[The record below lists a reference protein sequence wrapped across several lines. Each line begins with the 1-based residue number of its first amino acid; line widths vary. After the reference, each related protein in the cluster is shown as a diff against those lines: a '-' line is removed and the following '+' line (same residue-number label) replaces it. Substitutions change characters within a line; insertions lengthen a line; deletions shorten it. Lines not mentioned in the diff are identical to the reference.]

1 MKSENKS
8 IKKMNRIVI
17 ILPSE
22 ASMDKNEEFGLLPR
36 WKRLMDEYHLYFNRI
51 DAYTCDTADFSEKL
65 GVNHHPCKI
74 LVNKK
79 YLKAIS
85 YNVWLMLNMGKMN
98 ADIIRFFGSVY
109 PFMPV
114 YQILNKTPKV
124 TSYQYDFYM
133 KTLLD
138 FGKFRGKVAYL
149 AEKYSV
155 KYVKNII
162 TTTYE
167 LKNILKERYGIT
179 DNVDVNPNFVDLG
192 TFTASN
198 DEQDYMFFAGRI
210 FHAKG
215 IDLIIEMMDKFKKDG
230 RTTKFL
236 LAGNGDVAMYQKM
249 VDERNLNDRITFL
262 GAMPSEKVAEYMRHC
277 KVFVFPTTSQEGHP
291 KSLIEALASGAPCV
305 TTRVLGNT
313 EVIQDEFENGILVEP
328 KDLNGLIE
336 AVEKVLDD
344 ENLRKKLKVNAV
356 KSAQKFD
363 CKAVVANEIGIIEK
377 IIRNNQK
384 KK

>member
-1 MKSENKS
+1 MD
-8 IKKMNRIVI
+8 KKMKRLVV

-36 WKRLMDEYHLYFNRI
+36 WKRLMDEYNLYFEKI
-51 DAYTCDTADFSEKL
+51 DVYTCDVLDFSQKL

-85 YNVWLMLNMGKMN
+85 YNIWLLLNMRKMK
-98 ADIIRFFGSVY
+98 ASIIRFFGSVY
-109 PFMPV
+109 PFMPL
-114 YQILNKTPKV
+114 YQTINKTPKV

-133 KTLLD
+133 KTLMD

-167 LKNILKERYGIT
+167 LKDILKQRYDIT
-179 DNVDVNPNFVDLG
+179 ENVDVNPNFVDLSI
-192 TFTASN
+192 FKASE

-215 IDLIIEMMDKFKKDG
+215 IDLIIEMMDKFKRDG
-230 RTTKFL
+230 RNIKFL
-236 LAGNGDVAMYQKM
+236 LAGNGDIDKYQTM
-249 VDERNLNDRITFL
+249 VDQKGLNDMIQFL
-262 GAMPSEKVAEYMRHC
+262 GALPSEKVAEYMRHC

-291 KSLIEALASGAPCV
+291 KSLIEALASGAACV

-313 EVIQDEFENGILVEP
+313 EVIQDKFDNGILVEP
-328 KDLNGLIE
+328 KDLQGLIE

-344 ENLRKKLKVNAV
+344 DVLRKHLKINAV
-356 KSAQKFD
+356 KSAQQFD
-363 CKAVVANEIGIIEK
+363 CRSIVANEIKIMRRIIK
-377 IIRNNQK
+377 NSKRNRGK
-384 KK
+384 

>member
-1 MKSENKS
+1 MENKS
-8 IKKMNRIVI
+8 IKTMKHIVI

-36 WKRLMDEYHLYFNRI
+36 WKRLMDEYRLYFDKI
-51 DAYTCDTADFSEKL
+51 DVYTCDTKDFSEKL
-65 GVNHHPCKI
+65 GVNHHPCRI

-79 YLKAIS
+79 YFKAIS
-85 YNVWLMLNMGKMN
+85 YNIWLMLNMGKMK

-109 PFMPV
+109 PLMPV
-114 YQILNKTPKV
+114 YQMLNKTPKV

-138 FGKFRGKVAYL
+138 FGYFRGKIAYF

-167 LKNILKERYGIT
+167 LKDILRERYGIT
-179 DNVDVNPNFVDLG
+179 NNVVVNPNFVDLS
-192 TFTASN
+192 TFTVSE

-215 IDLIIEMMDKFKKDG
+215 IDLIIEMMDQFKKEG

-236 LAGNGDVAMYQKM
+236 LAGNGDVDMYQKM
-249 VDERNLNDRITFL
+249 VDERHLNNQITFL
-262 GAMPSEKVAEYMRHC
+262 GAMPSDKIAEYMRHC

-291 KSLIEALASGAPCV
+291 KALIEALASGAPCV
-305 TTRVLGNT
+305 ATRVLGNT
-313 EVIQDEFENGILVEP
+313 EVIQTKLENGILVEP
-328 KDLNGLIE
+328 RDLNGLIE
-336 AVEKVLDD
+336 AVKKVLDD
-344 ENLRKKLKVNAV
+344 ESLRKKLKANAA

-363 CKAVVANEIGIIEK
+363 CKTVVANEICFIEK
-377 IIRNNQK
+377 IIKDNQK